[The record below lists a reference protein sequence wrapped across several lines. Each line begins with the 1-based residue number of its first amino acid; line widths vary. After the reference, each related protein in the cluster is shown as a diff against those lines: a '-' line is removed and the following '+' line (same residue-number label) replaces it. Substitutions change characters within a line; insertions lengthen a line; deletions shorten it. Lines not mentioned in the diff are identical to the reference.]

1 MNLKFLPYPVN
12 RRQDIKAAAT
22 PRRRAG
28 RLVALVLVVVALAAG
43 ALPHYI
49 VRGTTEAPRGGADAI
64 FVLTGGENRIAE
76 GFRAW
81 REGKGRDL
89 FILGAGRD
97 ATLGQVLPGHPTL
110 GPAERGRVRLEGW
123 SRNTFENAI
132 SAKSFVM
139 MNGYRS
145 VLLVTSDYHVPRA
158 LRAFLT
164 VLPPNVA
171 VSVLPVRSAGRWGAA
186 TPRTLRLFLV
196 EGWKYW
202 WYRIFLLWE

>member
-1 MNLKFLPYPVN
+1 MTGRQGGKSGPG
-12 RRQDIKAAAT
+12 RR
-22 PRRRAG
+22 RWRAG
-28 RLVALVLVVVALAAG
+28 RLAAGIFVVLVLLAG
-43 ALPHYI
+43 ALPHVV
-49 VRGTTEAPRGGADAI
+49 VRGAKEAPPAGADAI

-89 FILGAGRD
+89 FSLGAGRD
-97 ATLGQVLPGHPTL
+97 ARLEQVLPGHATL
-110 GPAERGRVRLEGW
+110 GPRERGRVRLEGW

-145 VLLVTSDYHVPRA
+145 VILVTSDYHVPRA

-164 VLPPNVA
+164 VLPPDVA
-171 VSVLPVRSAGRWGAA
+171 VSVLPVRTAGRWGAA
-186 TPRTLRLFLV
+186 TPRTLKLFLV
-196 EGWKYW
+196 ERWKYW
-202 WYRIFLLWE
+202 WYRVFLLWE

>member
-1 MNLKFLPYPVN
+1 MTG
-12 RRQDIKAAAT
+12 RQDIKCAA
-22 PRRRAG
+22 RSGRWRAAWLTAG
-28 RLVALVLVVVALAAG
+28 ILVVLLLAAG
-43 ALPHYI
+43 ALPHFLTQ
-49 VRGTTEAPRGGADAI
+49 GAAAAPAAGADAI

-81 REGKGRDL
+81 REGQGRDL

-97 ATLGQVLPGHPTL
+97 ARLERVLPELPGL
-110 GPAERGRVRLEGW
+110 GRGERERVRLEGW

-145 VLLVTSDYHVPRA
+145 VILVTSDYHVPRA

-164 VLPPNVA
+164 VLPPDVT
-171 VSVLPVRSAGRWGAA
+171 VSVLPVRSMGRWGAA

-202 WYRIFLLWE
+202 WYRLFLLWE

>member
-1 MNLKFLPYPVN
+1 MTH
-12 RRQDIKAAAT
+12 RQDIRLGGK
-22 PRRRAG
+22 PRRRRVVRVAAAVLLAG
-28 RLVALVLVVVALAAG
+28 VLAGG
-43 ALPHYI
+43 ALPHLFA
-49 VRGTTEAPRGGADAI
+49 RGATGPPAAGADAI

-76 GFRAW
+76 GYRAW
-81 REGKGRDL
+81 REGKGRYL

-97 ATLGQVLPGHPTL
+97 ARLEQVLPGRPVL
-110 GPAERGRVRLEGW
+110 GPREREQVRLEDW

-145 VLLVTSDYHVPRA
+145 VILVTSDYHMPRA

-164 VLPPNVA
+164 VLPADVA
-171 VSVLPVRSAGRWGAA
+171 VSVLPVRTAGKWGPA
-186 TPRTLRLFLV
+186 TPRTVRLFLV

-202 WYRIFLLWE
+202 WYRVFLLWE

>member
-1 MNLKFLPYPVN
+1 MT
-12 RRQDIKAAAT
+12 RRQDGKSGAG
-22 PRRRAG
+22 RGRWRAG
-28 RLVALVLVVVALAAG
+28 RLAAGIVLVLVLVAG
-43 ALPHYI
+43 ALPHFL
-49 VRGTTEAPRGGADAI
+49 VGRATEVPPAGADAI

-97 ATLGQVLPGHPTL
+97 ARLEQVLPGHGAL
-110 GPAERGRVRLEGW
+110 GPGERGRVRLEGW

-139 MNGYRS
+139 INGYRS
-145 VLLVTSDYHVPRA
+145 VILVTSDYHVPRA

-164 VLPPNVA
+164 VLPPDVS

-186 TPRTLRLFLV
+186 TPRTLKLFLV

-202 WYRIFLLWE
+202 WYRVFLLWE

>member
-1 MNLKFLPYPVN
+1 MRGRQGGKSAGAS
-12 RRQDIKAAAT
+12 RRWRT
-22 PRRRAG
+22 G
-28 RLVALVLVVVALAAG
+28 RLAVGIVVLLVLLSG
-43 ALPHYI
+43 ALPHLL
-49 VRGTTEAPRGGADAI
+49 VPGAAPAPPDGADAI

-97 ATLGQVLPGHPTL
+97 ARLEQVLPGHPIL
-110 GPAERGRVRLEGW
+110 EPRERGRVRLEGW

-145 VLLVTSDYHVPRA
+145 VILVTSDYHVPRA

-164 VLPPNVA
+164 VLPPDVT
-171 VSVLPVRSAGRWGAA
+171 VSVLSVRSSGRLGVA
-186 TPRTLRLFLV
+186 TPRTLKLFLV

-202 WYRIFLLWE
+202 WYRVFLLWE

>member
-1 MNLKFLPYPVN
+1 M
-12 RRQDIKAAAT
+12 
-22 PRRRAG
+22 PRRWRGGRIAAG
-28 RLVALVLVVVALAAG
+28 AAVAVFVAAG
-43 ALPHYI
+43 ALPHLI
-49 VRGTTEAPRGGADAI
+49 AGAAAEPPAGGADAI
-64 FVLTGGENRIAE
+64 FVLTGDENRIAE

-81 REGKGRDL
+81 RDGKGKYL

-97 ATLGQVLPGHPTL
+97 ARLEQVLPGRPAM
-110 GPAERGRVRLEGW
+110 GPRERERVRLEGW
-123 SRNTFENAI
+123 SRNTFENAM

-145 VLLVTSDYHVPRA
+145 VILVTSDYHVPRA

-164 VLPPNVA
+164 VLPPDVT
-171 VSVLPVRSAGRWGAA
+171 VSVLPVHSTGKWGPA

-202 WYRIFLLWE
+202 WYRLFLLWE

>member
-1 MNLKFLPYPVN
+1 MSA
-12 RRQDIKAAAT
+12 RQDGKSGAR
-22 PRRRAG
+22 PRRRRG
-28 RLVALVLVVVALAAG
+28 LRLAIVFIVVVVLAGG
-43 ALPHYI
+43 ALPHLI
-49 VRGTTEAPRGGADAI
+49 VRGAKEVPPAGADAI

-97 ATLGQVLPGHPTL
+97 ARLEQVLPGHPAL
-110 GPAERGRVRLEGW
+110 GASERGRVRLEGW

-145 VLLVTSDYHVPRA
+145 VILVTSDYHVPRA

-164 VLPPNVA
+164 VLPPDVD
-171 VSVLPVRSAGRWGAA
+171 VSVLPVRSSGKWGAA
-186 TPRTLRLFLV
+186 TPRTIKLFLV

-202 WYRIFLLWE
+202 WYRVFLLWE

>member
-1 MNLKFLPYPVN
+1 MTG
-12 RRQDIKAAAT
+12 RQDIKCAA
-22 PRRRAG
+22 RSGRWRAAWLTAG
-28 RLVALVLVVVALAAG
+28 ILVVLLLAAG
-43 ALPHYI
+43 ALPHFLPQ
-49 VRGTTEAPRGGADAI
+49 GAAAAPAAGADAI

-81 REGKGRDL
+81 REGQGRDL

-97 ATLGQVLPGHPTL
+97 ARLERVLPELPGL
-110 GPAERGRVRLEGW
+110 GRGERERVRLEGW

-145 VLLVTSDYHVPRA
+145 VILVTSDYHVPRA

-164 VLPPNVA
+164 VLPPDVT
-171 VSVLPVRSAGRWGAA
+171 VSVLPVRSMGRWGAA

-202 WYRIFLLWE
+202 WYRLFLLWE

>member
-1 MNLKFLPYPVN
+1 MPRRWKSGRIAAGMAVAVLMAAGVLPHL
-12 RRQDIKAAAT
+12 IAGAAAEL
-22 PRRRAG
+22 P
-28 RLVALVLVVVALAAG
+28 AA
-43 ALPHYI
+43 
-49 VRGTTEAPRGGADAI
+49 GADAI
-64 FVLTGGENRIAE
+64 FVLTGDENRIAE

-81 REGKGRDL
+81 REGKGKYL

-97 ATLGQVLPGHPTL
+97 ARLEQVLPGR
-110 GPAERGRVRLEGW
+110 PAIDPRERGRVRLEGW

-145 VLLVTSDYHVPRA
+145 VILVTSDYHVPRA

-164 VLPPNVA
+164 VLPPDVT
-171 VSVLPVRSAGRWGAA
+171 VSVLPVRSTGRWGPA

-202 WYRIFLLWE
+202 WYRLFLLWE

>member
-1 MNLKFLPYPVN
+1 MTG
-12 RRQDIKAAAT
+12 RQDIKS
-22 PRRRAG
+22 AG
-28 RLVALVLVVVALAAG
+28 RRGRWRAARLGAGILIALVVGAG
-43 ALPHYI
+43 ALPHFI
-49 VRGTTEAPRGGADAI
+49 VHGAAESPAAGADAI

-97 ATLGQVLPGHPTL
+97 ARLEQVLPGRPAL
-110 GPAERGRVRLEGW
+110 GPGERGRVRLEGW

-145 VLLVTSDYHVPRA
+145 VILVTSDYHVPRA

-164 VLPPNVA
+164 VLPPDVT

-202 WYRIFLLWE
+202 WYRVFLLWE

>member
-1 MNLKFLPYPVN
+1 MT
-12 RRQDIKAAAT
+12 RRQDGKSDAG
-22 PRRRAG
+22 RGRWRAG
-28 RLVALVLVVVALAAG
+28 RLAAGLVVVLVVGAG
-43 ALPHYI
+43 ALPHLL
-49 VRGTTEAPRGGADAI
+49 VRGARGVPPGGADAI

-76 GFRAW
+76 GFHAW

-97 ATLGQVLPGHPTL
+97 ARLEQVLPGHSAL
-110 GPAERGRVRLEGW
+110 GPGERGRVRLEGW

-145 VLLVTSDYHVPRA
+145 VILVTSDYHVPRA

-164 VLPPNVA
+164 VLPPDVS

-186 TPRTLRLFLV
+186 TPRTVKLFLV

-202 WYRIFLLWE
+202 WYRVFLLWE

>member
-1 MNLKFLPYPVN
+1 MN
-12 RRQDIKAAAT
+12 RAQDIRSIAT
-22 PRRRAG
+22 PRRRRALGATVAILLAVVLAG
-28 RLVALVLVVVALAAG
+28 G
-43 ALPHYI
+43 ALPHLI
-49 VRGTTEAPRGGADAI
+49 ARAATEPPAEGADAI

-81 REGKGRDL
+81 REGKGRYL

-97 ATLGQVLPGHPTL
+97 ARLEQVLPGHPAL
-110 GPAERGRVRLEGW
+110 GPREREQVRLEGW

-145 VLLVTSDYHVPRA
+145 VILVTSDYHVPRA
-158 LRAFLT
+158 LRAFVT
-164 VLPPNVA
+164 VLPADVT
-171 VSVLPVRSAGRWGAA
+171 VSVLPVRPAERWGLSA
-186 TPRTLRLFLV
+186 PRTIRLFLV

-202 WYRIFLLWE
+202 WYRAFLMWE

>member
-1 MNLKFLPYPVN
+1 MKGKQEIKSVAWP
-12 RRQDIKAAAT
+12 RRGRALSLAAA
-22 PRRRAG
+22 
-28 RLVALVLVVVALAAG
+28 LALLVVLAGG
-43 ALPHYI
+43 ALPHLI
-49 VRGTTEAPRGGADAI
+49 AGAAAEPPGGGVDAI

-76 GFRAW
+76 GYRAW
-81 REGKGRDL
+81 REGKGKYL

-97 ATLGQVLPGHPTL
+97 ARLEQVLPGHPAMTP
-110 GPAERGRVRLEGW
+110 GERERVRLEGW

-145 VLLVTSDYHVPRA
+145 VILVTSDYHVPRA

-164 VLPPNVA
+164 VLPADVT
-171 VSVLPVRSAGRWGAA
+171 VSVLPVRTTGKWGRA
-186 TPRTLRLFLV
+186 TPRLIRLFLV

-202 WYRIFLLWE
+202 WYRLFLLWE

>member
-1 MNLKFLPYPVN
+1 MTGG
-12 RRQDIKAAAT
+12 QAIKSVAS
-22 PRRRAG
+22 PGRRRVFRAG
-28 RLVALVLVVVALAAG
+28 AGIVIALLLAGG
-43 ALPHYI
+43 ALPHFI
-49 VRGTTEAPRGGADAI
+49 VRGPTGPPPGGADAI

-97 ATLGQVLPGHPTL
+97 ARLEQVLPGRPTL
-110 GPAERGRVRLEGW
+110 GPRERERVRLEGW

-164 VLPPNVA
+164 VLPPDVA
-171 VSVLPVRSAGRWGAA
+171 VSVLPVRSTGKWGAA
-186 TPRTLRLFLV
+186 SPRTLRLFLV

-202 WYRIFLLWE
+202 WYRVFLLWE

>member
-1 MNLKFLPYPVN
+1 MTG
-12 RRQDIKAAAT
+12 RQDIKCAAR
-22 PRRRAG
+22 PGRWRAAWLTAG
-28 RLVALVLVVVALAAG
+28 ILVVLLLAAG
-43 ALPHYI
+43 ALPH
-49 VRGTTEAPRGGADAI
+49 VLPQGAAATPAAGADAI

-81 REGKGRDL
+81 REGQGRDL

-97 ATLGQVLPGHPTL
+97 ARLERVLPGLPGL
-110 GPAERGRVRLEGW
+110 GPGERERVRLEGW

-145 VLLVTSDYHVPRA
+145 VILVTSDYHVPRA

-164 VLPPNVA
+164 VLPPDVT
-171 VSVLPVRSAGRWGAA
+171 VSVLPVRSMGRWGAA

-202 WYRIFLLWE
+202 WYRVFLLWE